1 MAELD
6 LGTGLVPRRL
16 LFGPVKVHRFKFRRL
31 CSVDIDRR
39 AAYNYKNYYR
49 QSNSNNNNLKCYDV
63 MEILSVTT
71 ITTYKIINI
80 TWLRSPMGYNYTC
93 N

>member
-31 CSVDIDRR
+31 CSVDIDRG
-39 AAYNYKNYYR
+39 A
-49 QSNSNNNNLKCYDV
+49 
-63 MEILSVTT
+63 
-71 ITTYKIINI
+71 
-80 TWLRSPMGYNYTC
+80 RSI
-93 N
+93 